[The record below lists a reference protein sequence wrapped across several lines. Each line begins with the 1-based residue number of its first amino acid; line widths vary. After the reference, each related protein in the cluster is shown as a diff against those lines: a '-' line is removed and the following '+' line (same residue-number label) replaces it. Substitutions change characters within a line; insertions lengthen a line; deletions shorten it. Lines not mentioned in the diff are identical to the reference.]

1 MSLEIYQAIVDTA
14 SAVGSLVAVC
24 LAYKAFDV
32 SRNISDHEQDNER
45 TRLTIDAL
53 NKLQDEVLSKIYCPE
68 LYEIKSDLQEKEYKI
83 MLSKFEFFA
92 VAVKNKVYSE
102 ELVIK
107 CASESIFWTFSK
119 LFPFMIGKLRQ
130 ADDRFSASL
139 WLAERCIQGNAKKQ
153 KKIPGNDVQS
163 RIANSF
169 RSILKYSVFGIP
181 FSHKTAR
188 QEPTIYSFG
197 VLVLL
202 YKVFLRK

>member
-1 MSLEIYQAIVDTA
+1 
-14 SAVGSLVAVC
+14 
-24 LAYKAFDV
+24 
-32 SRNISDHEQDNER
+32 
-45 TRLTIDAL
+45 
-53 NKLQDEVLSKIYCPE
+53 
-68 LYEIKSDLQEKEYKI
+68 

-153 KKIPGNDVQS
+153 KK
-163 RIANSF
+163 F
-169 RSILKYSVFGIP
+169 
-181 FSHKTAR
+181 
-188 QEPTIYSFG
+188 QEMMS
-197 VLVLL
+197 
-202 YKVFLRK
+202 KVALQTHSEAY

>member
-83 MLSKFEFFA
+83 MLSKFEF
-92 VAVKNKVYSE
+92 YSE

-130 ADDRFSASL
+130 AADRFSASL

-153 KKIPGNDVQS
+153 KK
-163 RIANSF
+163 F
-169 RSILKYSVFGIP
+169 
-181 FSHKTAR
+181 
-188 QEPTIYSFG
+188 QEMMS
-197 VLVLL
+197 
-202 YKVFLRK
+202 KVALQTHSEAY

>member
-68 LYEIKSDLQEKEYKI
+68 L
-83 MLSKFEFFA
+83 SKFEFFA
-92 VAVKNKVYSE
+92 DAVKNKVYSE

-130 ADDRFSASL
+130 AADRFSASL

-153 KKIPGNDVQS
+153 KK
-163 RIANSF
+163 F
-169 RSILKYSVFGIP
+169 
-181 FSHKTAR
+181 
-188 QEPTIYSFG
+188 QEMMS
-197 VLVLL
+197 
-202 YKVFLRK
+202 KVALQTHSEAY

>member
-83 MLSKFEFFA
+83 MHSKFEFFA

-153 KKIPGNDVQS
+153 KK
-163 RIANSF
+163 F
-169 RSILKYSVFGIP
+169 
-181 FSHKTAR
+181 
-188 QEPTIYSFG
+188 QEMMS
-197 VLVLL
+197 
-202 YKVFLRK
+202 KVALQTHSEAY

>member
-45 TRLTIDAL
+45 TRLTI
-53 NKLQDEVLSKIYCPE
+53 DEVLSKIYCPE

-130 ADDRFSASL
+130 AADRFSASL

-153 KKIPGNDVQS
+153 KK
-163 RIANSF
+163 F
-169 RSILKYSVFGIP
+169 
-181 FSHKTAR
+181 
-188 QEPTIYSFG
+188 QEMMS
-197 VLVLL
+197 
-202 YKVFLRK
+202 KVALQTHSEAY

>member
-68 LYEIKSDLQEKEYKI
+68 LYEI
-83 MLSKFEFFA
+83 
-92 VAVKNKVYSE
+92 
-102 ELVIK
+102 
-107 CASESIFWTFSK
+107 
-119 LFPFMIGKLRQ
+119 
-130 ADDRFSASL
+130 

-153 KKIPGNDVQS
+153 KK
-163 RIANSF
+163 F
-169 RSILKYSVFGIP
+169 
-181 FSHKTAR
+181 
-188 QEPTIYSFG
+188 QEMMS
-197 VLVLL
+197 
-202 YKVFLRK
+202 KVALQTHSEAY

>member
-102 ELVIK
+102 ELV
-107 CASESIFWTFSK
+107 
-119 LFPFMIGKLRQ
+119 
-130 ADDRFSASL
+130 
-139 WLAERCIQGNAKKQ
+139 
-153 KKIPGNDVQS
+153 
-163 RIANSF
+163 
-169 RSILKYSVFGIP
+169 
-181 FSHKTAR
+181 
-188 QEPTIYSFG
+188 
-197 VLVLL
+197 
-202 YKVFLRK
+202 

>member
-53 NKLQDEVLSKIYCPE
+53 NKLQDEVLSKIYCP
-68 LYEIKSDLQEKEYKI
+68 
-83 MLSKFEFFA
+83 KFEFFA

-130 ADDRFSASL
+130 AADRFSASL

-153 KKIPGNDVQS
+153 KK
-163 RIANSF
+163 F
-169 RSILKYSVFGIP
+169 
-181 FSHKTAR
+181 
-188 QEPTIYSFG
+188 QEMMS
-197 VLVLL
+197 
-202 YKVFLRK
+202 KVALQTHSEAY